1 MNEQPTT
8 DNEQPAIASAEAGKP
23 IPDPDLA
30 RLDALAKILDNQFR
44 VPGTQV
50 RFGLDGIIGL
60 VPYLGDVAGFVVSGF
75 LMRTMIQRGAG
86 PILMIRMMGN
96 VALDAVVGVVPI
108 AGDLFDFGYKANRR
122 NVEMLKKYYAD
133 GKAKPSAKW
142 SLALL
147 GMLFFILFALLIW
160 AIWKVSAM
168 FVNWVWGLF

>member
-8 DNEQPAIASAEAGKP
+8 SNQEPTT
-23 IPDPDLA
+23 DPDLA

-147 GMLFFILFALLIW
+147 GILFFILFALLIW

-168 FVNWVWGLF
+168 LLTWVWGLF

>member
-8 DNEQPAIASAEAGKP
+8 DNEQLIT
-23 IPDPDLA
+23 DPDLA

-96 VALDAVVGVVPI
+96 VALDAVMGVVPI

-147 GMLFFILFALLIW
+147 GILFFILFALLIW

-168 FVNWVWGLF
+168 LIAWVWGLF